1 MTDFGK
7 ESCGKWAGHHA
18 SIKVYTGAMTHDV
31 CMTCVVNISVI
42 FVELIYEVVDDCEVV
57 GRSFL
62 CLRSLFGRFF
72 LCVGGSGVGF
82 LNFDFFKFEFYVVK

>member
-62 CLRSLFGRFF
+62 CLRIVCSVVSS
-72 LCVGGSGVGF
+72 CVSAAAVLVF
-82 LNFDFFKFEFYVVK
+82 